1 MEEVDGY
8 VGDLN
13 EIFPQHWGPRKARLE
28 NTLRITGQACG
39 DMKGCRHFLQTGL
52 KFLSEICNWA
62 GECASSRKKAFHEC
76 GKRSC
81 GTVISGTRLKKRSQ
95 GESGLKRETNRK
107 PHSKHHSPARILPPA
122 TSIYLQHSTML
133 LYEYLRLCTHTADKK
148 NRENQDVYPLP
159 TAHVQRKT

>member
-13 EIFPQHWGPRKARLE
+13 EIFPQHWDPRKASLE
-28 NTLRITGQACG
+28 NTLRITEQACG

-62 GECASSRKKAFHEC
+62 GECASSRRPFHEC

-81 GTVISGTRLKKRSQ
+81 GTVISGTRLKKK
-95 GESGLKRETNRK
+95 ESGREWVKKRDEQETTLQTSQPC
-107 PHSKHHSPARILPPA
+107 PHPPPCDKYLPQTPHHAAI
-122 TSIYLQHSTML
+122 
-133 LYEYLRLCTHTADKK
+133 
-148 NRENQDVYPLP
+148 
-159 TAHVQRKT
+159 

>member
-62 GECASSRKKAFHEC
+62 GECASSSA
-76 GKRSC
+76 S
-81 GTVISGTRLKKRSQ
+81 TSV
-95 GESGLKRETNRK
+95 ESDHVAQL
-107 PHSKHHSPARILPPA
+107 
-122 TSIYLQHSTML
+122 YLGH
-133 LYEYLRLCTHTADKK
+133 D
-148 NRENQDVYPLP
+148 
-159 TAHVQRKT
+159 